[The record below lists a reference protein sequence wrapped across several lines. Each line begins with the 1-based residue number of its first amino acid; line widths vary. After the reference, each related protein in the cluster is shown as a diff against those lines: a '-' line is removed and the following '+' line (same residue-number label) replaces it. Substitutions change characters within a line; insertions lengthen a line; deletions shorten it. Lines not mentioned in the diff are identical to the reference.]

1 LEPILIPITPILIP
15 PEAVLE
21 TGLNPQI
28 LEREPLELEILQS
41 ENSLKSQ
48 ISLELEDIVESE
60 TGEPGSQAPSKKLSL
75 NQELQVFASTFL
87 TVLLA
92 ELGDKTQMT
101 TLLLSAQSQNPWVVF
116 AGAGTALVLTSLLG
130 VLMGRWLA
138 GRVSQQTL
146 KTVTGTLLLLISVLL
161 LWDVVQL

>member
-15 PEAVLE
+15 PETVLE
-21 TGLNPQI
+21 IGLKPQI
-28 LEREPLELEILQS
+28 LEQETLESKILKS
-41 ENSLKSQ
+41 EDSLKPQ
-48 ISLELEDIVESE
+48 DSLELEDIAESRV
-60 TGEPGSQAPSKKLSL
+60 GELASSVTSQKLSL
-75 NQELQVFASTFL
+75 NQEIQVFASTFL

-146 KTVTGTLLLLISVLL
+146 KTLTGTLLLLISVLL